1 MIRSTEFILGICLCI
16 VFLASSLTTL
26 REIRH
31 FKRSSL
37 RRHLLAMAFGTLAI
51 AALAFYISIRIYW
64 STK

>member
-1 MIRSTEFILGICLCI
+1 M